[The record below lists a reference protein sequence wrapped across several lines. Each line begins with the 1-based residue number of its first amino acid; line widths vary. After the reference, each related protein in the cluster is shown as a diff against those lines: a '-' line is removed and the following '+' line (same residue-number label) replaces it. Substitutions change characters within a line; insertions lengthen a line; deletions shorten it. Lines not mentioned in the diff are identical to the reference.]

1 MATERS
7 GRQDRAEA
15 RRERI
20 LRATLEV
27 IGEAGIAAVTH
38 RAVAGRADVP
48 LGSMTYYFASKDDL
62 LRESLLLF
70 VEEEVVRL
78 HALAESIVGSGLTV
92 EQIAQAFAEEL
103 ASHAHAERVL
113 TVAQFELYLESAR
126 NERTVRKCCPAMRID
141 RHSSAGGCAISCSTG
156 IFSTAST
163 APCPRRR
170 CRRSRTPAIT
180 CSKTSAPCWC
190 RRFGHFSTTTVCAE
204 MPSGTRRATST

>member
-126 NERTVRKCCPAMRID
+126 NEALQAAAARCFAAYEDV
-141 RHSSAGGCAISCSTG
+141 
-156 IFSTAST
+156 TAAALRAVGVEDPGAT
-163 APCPRRR
+163 ALFVALSDGLALRRLAAPGLVQPELR
-170 CRRSRTPAIT
+170 DGLLQLIRSLPGA
-180 CSKTSAPCWC
+180 A
-190 RRFGHFSTTTVCAE
+190 A
-204 MPSGTRRATST
+204 AD

>member
-1 MATERS
+1 MATERT

-38 RAVAGRADVP
+38 RAVAERAGVP

-78 HALAESIVGSGLTV
+78 HALSASIVGSGLTV

-126 NERTVRKCCPAMRID
+126 NEALQAAAARCFEAYEDVTEAALGAVGVEDPG
-141 RHSSAGGCAISCSTG
+141 S
-156 IFSTAST
+156 STALFVALSDGLALRRLA
-163 APCPRRR
+163 APGLAQPELRDGLLQLI
-170 CRRSRTPAIT
+170 RSLPGVA
-180 CSKTSAPCWC
+180 A
-190 RRFGHFSTTTVCAE
+190 AD
-204 MPSGTRRATST
+204 

>member
-126 NERTVRKCCPAMRID
+126 NEALQAAAARC
-141 RHSSAGGCAISCSTG
+141 
-156 IFSTAST
+156 FTAYEDVTEAALRAVGVEDPGAT
-163 APCPRRR
+163 ALFVALSDGLALRRLAAPGLVQPELR
-170 CRRSRTPAIT
+170 DGLLQLIRSLPGA
-180 CSKTSAPCWC
+180 A
-190 RRFGHFSTTTVCAE
+190 A
-204 MPSGTRRATST
+204 AD

>member
-126 NERTVRKCCPAMRID
+126 NEALQAAAARCFAAYEDVTEAALRAVGVEDPGA
-141 RHSSAGGCAISCSTG
+141 
-156 IFSTAST
+156 TALFVALSDGLALRRLA
-163 APCPRRR
+163 APGLVQPELRDGLLQLI
-170 CRRSRTPAIT
+170 RSLPGA
-180 CSKTSAPCWC
+180 A
-190 RRFGHFSTTTVCAE
+190 A
-204 MPSGTRRATST
+204 AD

>member
-38 RAVAGRADVP
+38 RAVAERADVP

-126 NERTVRKCCPAMRID
+126 NEALQAAAARCFAAYEDVTEAALRAVGVEDPGA
-141 RHSSAGGCAISCSTG
+141 
-156 IFSTAST
+156 TALFVALSDGLALRRLA
-163 APCPRRR
+163 APGLVQPELRDGLLQLI
-170 CRRSRTPAIT
+170 RSLPGA
-180 CSKTSAPCWC
+180 A
-190 RRFGHFSTTTVCAE
+190 A
-204 MPSGTRRATST
+204 AD